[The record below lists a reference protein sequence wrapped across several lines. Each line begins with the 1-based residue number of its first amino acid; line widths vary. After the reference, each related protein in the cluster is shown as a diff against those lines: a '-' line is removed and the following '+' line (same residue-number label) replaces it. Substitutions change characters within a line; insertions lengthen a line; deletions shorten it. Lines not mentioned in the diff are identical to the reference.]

1 MDCEYLRSDFV
12 YREDRNGAM
21 FVVNDKLVR
30 KPSSHFLING
40 KPKIKFNSEY
50 DAVIRCY
57 EMNIRDGQVHKM
69 VTYKCPVCQKWHI
82 GNSHKILTDEE
93 RDKIREKYKT
103 IRIKL
108 GK

>member
-12 YREDRNGAM
+12 YREDKNGAM
-21 FVVNDKLVR
+21 MVVNDRLVR
-30 KPSSHFLING
+30 QPGSHFLISG
-40 KPKIKFNSEY
+40 KPKIKFNTEC
-50 DAVIRCY
+50 DAVLRCY
-57 EMNIRDGQVHKM
+57 EMNIRNGQVHKM

-82 GNSHKILTDEE
+82 GNSHKILTEEE